1 MMCGLR
7 RKATESVHLV
17 LRSRKMTKFTSGMF
31 HQGGF
36 KHLLRRTATYTED
49 SGIIGHLRGL
59 GRLVLLGRLDN
70 GQVLDIAA
78 TEHNVVVDLVIGRDL
93 VVWVAATAFGT
104 ERLDIF
110 QSDCRVLRVDLV

>member
-1 MMCGLR
+1 MR
-7 RKATESVHLV
+7 
-17 LRSRKMTKFTSGMF
+17 
-31 HQGGF
+31 
-36 KHLLRRTATYTED
+36 ATYTED
-49 SGIIGHLRGL
+49 GGVIGDLRRL
-59 GRLVLLGRLDN
+59 RLVLLGRLDN
-70 GQVLDIAA
+70 GQVFDIAA